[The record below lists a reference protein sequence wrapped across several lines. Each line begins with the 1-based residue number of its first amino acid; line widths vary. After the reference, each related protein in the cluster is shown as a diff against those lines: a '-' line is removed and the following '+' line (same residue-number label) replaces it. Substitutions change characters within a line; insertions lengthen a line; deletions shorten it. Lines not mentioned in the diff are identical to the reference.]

1 MGYYLMFSLNANEE
15 DIPENVKNAKKLLM
29 EVVGYSEKDAEKL
42 IFMRTDDTILVNLT
56 IEEAIKIAQP
66 FEDHDIIPTLYNHA
80 TNKMEGWNRYHFFV
94 KQPIKDHYECL
105 ARPECRINPDQKY
118 ITQEPYVPTPKAQPS
133 KPSVECP
140 YCHSTNTKKITLTSK
155 TVHTA
160 MFGIFSIGRNSK
172 QWHCHNCGS
181 EW

>member
-42 IFMRTDDTILVNLT
+42 IFMRRDDTILVNLT

-66 FEDHDIIPTLYNHA
+66 FKDHDIIPTLYNHA
-80 TNKMEGWNRYHFFV
+80 TNQMEGWNRYHFFV

-118 ITQEPYVPTPKAQPS
+118 ITQEPYVPTPKPQPS
-133 KPSVECP
+133 KPSAECP
-140 YCHSTNTKKITLTSK
+140 YCHSTNTKKISGGHRLLS
-155 TVHTA
+155 A
-160 MFGIFSIGRNSK
+160 GLFGLASSSIGK
-172 QWHCHNCGS
+172 QWHCNNCKS
-181 EW
+181 DF